1 MFFMDLDYE
10 ITVDPGPGNIK
21 IVVVKD
27 IFSQGSVTG
36 SSNLGK
42 KLLE

>member
-1 MFFMDLDYE
+1 MVLDYE
-10 ITVDPGPGNIK
+10 ITADPGPGNIK

-27 IFSQGSVTG
+27 IFFQKSVTG

-42 KLLE
+42 KLLK